1 MHYCWVC
8 IFVEP
13 HVNKLKVLWSPSNP
27 TVKTSWKKTSY
38 GKNPSARNQELFQR
52 SAATEHGKIARGSV
66 VGDRQPPHQ
75 HSRDVWC
82 TSEWSRLFHHPPC
95 CQWRRIHSE
104 FSNCHL
110 NENCHYDEHLWPGT
124 PSCRRHCCQQLHI
137 HKLTCHPT
145 VSAFWSTS
153 HPA

>member
-1 MHYCWVC
+1 MACAFLLSVHFCWASCSLVT
-8 IFVEP
+8 FQP
-13 HVNKLKVLWSPSNP
+13 HRQDFLEE
-27 TVKTSWKKTSY
+27 TCSY
-38 GKNPSARNQELFQR
+38 GKNPSARNQELLQR

-82 TSEWSRLFHHPPC
+82 TSEWRWLFNHPPC
-95 CQWRRIHSE
+95 CRWRRIHSE

-145 VSAFWSTS
+145 VSAFGSTS
-153 HPA
+153 HPV